1 MAAAVTQVLWGEAPG
16 QGPVDLWCLESPH
29 VKVEVLTLGATLRSV
44 LYRGRDQQWADVV
57 LGYSDIQGYLSDKRY
72 LGSVV
77 GRVANRIAKGR
88 FVLEGKEYQLD
99 INNGPN
105 ALHGGLQ
112 GFNKAVWKASAVEGG
127 VQLSHTSPDGDQGY
141 PGEVHVTL
149 TYTLQ
154 GETLTAEYQAR
165 STKTTPI
172 NLTNHSY
179 FNLAGQAADKVYDHE
194 VSISAECYLPVDD
207 TSIPTGDVRPVE
219 GTPFDLRKP
228 VLLGPRLKALP
239 GPGFDHNFCLRSR
252 DEPWA
257 ERPAARVC
265 HPESGRVLEVST
277 SQEGL
282 QFYTAN
288 FLDGSITGKE
298 GVKYGK
304 HCSFCLE
311 TQNWPD
317 AVNQTSFPNCLL
329 RPGELYRHVTRY
341 TFTCC

>member
-1 MAAAVTQVLWGEAPG
+1 MATVSHEPWGEAPG
-16 QGPVDLWCLESPH
+16 QGPVGLWRLESPH
-29 VKVEVLTLGATLRSV
+29 VKVEVLSLGATLRSV
-44 LYRGRDQQWADVV
+44 MCRGRDQQWADVV

-127 VQLSHTSPDGDQGY
+127 VQLTHTSPDRDQGY
-141 PGEVHVTL
+141 PGEVQVTV

-154 GETLTAEYQAR
+154 GETLTAEYRAR
-165 STKTTPI
+165 STKSTPI

-179 FNLAGQAADKVYDHE
+179 FNLAGQAADNVYDHE
-194 VSISAECYLPVDD
+194 VSISADCYLPVDD
-207 TSIPTGDVRPVE
+207 TSIPTGEVRAVD
-219 GTPFDLRKP
+219 GTVFDLRRP
-228 VLLGPRLKALP
+228 VLLGTRLNAVP

-257 ERPAARVC
+257 EKPAARV
-265 HPESGRVLEVST
+265 HHAASGRVLEMTT
-277 SQEGL
+277 SQEGV

-288 FLDGSITGKE
+288 YLDGSIIGKD

-304 HCSFCLE
+304 HSAFCLE
-311 TQNWPD
+311 PQNWPD

-329 RPGELYRHVTRY
+329 HPGELYHHLTRY
-341 TFTCC
+341 TFTVC

>member
-1 MAAAVTQVLWGEAPG
+1 MATAVTQEPWGEAPG
-16 QGPVDLWCLESPH
+16 QGPVDLWRLESPH
-29 VKVEVLTLGATLRSV
+29 LKVEVLTLGATLRSV
-44 LYRGRDQQWADVV
+44 LCRGRDQQWTDVV

-72 LGSVV
+72 LGCVV

-88 FVLEGKEYQLD
+88 FILENKEYQLD

-112 GFNKAVWKASAVEGG
+112 GFNKAVWRASAVEGG

-165 STKTTPI
+165 SSKTTPI

-179 FNLAGQAADKVYDHE
+179 FNLAGQDVDNVYNHE
-194 VSISAECYLPVDD
+194 VSINAECYLPVDD
-207 TSIPTGDVRPVE
+207 TSIPTGEVRPVK
-219 GTPFDLRKP
+219 GTPFDLRNP

-252 DEPWA
+252 EEPWA
-257 ERPAARVC
+257 ERLAARVQ

-288 FLDGSITGKE
+288 FLDGSIRGKG
-298 GVKYGK
+298 GVAYGK

-317 AVNQTSFPNCLL
+317 AVNQASFPNCLL
-329 RPGELYRHVTRY
+329 RPGELYHHVTRY
-341 TFTCC
+341 RFSCC